1 MLPSLLFSLL
11 PLTLAAPL
19 LQTRQVTCASDN
31 GLYII
36 VARGSNQAAGE
47 GTVGP
52 VADLIEAA
60 VAGSYSVAVDYPA
73 VIITADP
80 GDNYFSSVNDGI
92 EDTKSKIEAYV
103 AACGSGSRI
112 ALLGFSQGGEVVTD
126 TLAGGTGKPEPIAE
140 TYRSNSRSMTKNKL
154 LRSFR

>member
-19 LQTRQVTCASDN
+19 LTTRQVTCASDN

-36 VARGSNQAAGE
+36 VARGSNQPAGE
-47 GTVGP
+47 GSVGP
-52 VADLIEAA
+52 VADMIEAA
-60 VAGSYSVAVDYPA
+60 VPGSYSVAVDYPA
-73 VIITADP
+73 VIITLEAD
-80 GDNYFSSVNDGI
+80 DNYFTSVNEGI
-92 EDTKSKIEAYV
+92 EDMKSKIEAYV

-112 ALLGFSQGGEVVTD
+112 ALLGYSQGGEVVTD

-140 TYRSNSRSMTKNKL
+140 TYRPNSEFM
-154 LRSFR
+154 